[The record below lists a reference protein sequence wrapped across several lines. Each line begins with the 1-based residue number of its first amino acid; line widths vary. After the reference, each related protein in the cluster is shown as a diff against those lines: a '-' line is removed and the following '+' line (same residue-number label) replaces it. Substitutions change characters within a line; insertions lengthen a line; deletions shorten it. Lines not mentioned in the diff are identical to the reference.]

1 MDVTALALF
10 APVKKLIDA
19 YRYLFTGEVR
29 QWKDALVILGSF
41 ALGTAI
47 VFLVGESSFVEDLGL
62 TLNTWADYVLTGI
75 TLGGLAG
82 VAADLSNPTGV
93 TIL

>member
-10 APVKKLIDA
+10 APVKKAIDA

-29 QWKDALVILGSF
+29 QWKEAAVVGGSWLAGTLLVFI
-41 ALGTAI
+41 
-47 VFLVGESSFVEDLGL
+47 VGESSFVTDIGL

-75 TLGGLAG
+75 TLGSLAG
-82 VAADLSNPTGV
+82 VAADVSNPTGV